1 MVYSYYFYYLLLL
14 LSYDMQLVTPIDV
27 PMAVRIATTSWMMY
41 FTVSFFVIGSGVKLS
56 VVSYKVLSCELSV
69 ISCQL

>member
-1 MVYSYYFYYLLLL
+1 MVYGYYFYYLLLL

-41 FTVSFFVIGSGVKLS
+41 FTVSFFVIGLGF
-56 VVSYKVLSCELSV
+56 
-69 ISCQL
+69 